1 MILLLSR
8 HALYLT
14 YMARNSVVV
23 FYSCCI
29 MLCTSGTTCI
39 TGRCQCMR
47 KACHYHGISLLML
60 DYVLD
65 MFSIIFRLTS
75 NIYIYYI
82 HHATYRQLLT
92 QFLLLFTSITYHGRS
107 SVTLIWKSSMLIM
120 NCFERVACLL
130 WTVTIFT
137 YFNIKPANQYINTV
151 FKLELADLI
160 YPKRITAQIS
170 DLYPVHITDYSLYF
184 TQKGK

>member
-1 MILLLSR
+1 MKVSKSKVNEKKVARHHTLNEIITELNMMILLLSR

-107 SVTLIWKSSMLIM
+107 SVTLI
-120 NCFERVACLL
+120 
-130 WTVTIFT
+130 
-137 YFNIKPANQYINTV
+137 
-151 FKLELADLI
+151 
-160 YPKRITAQIS
+160 
-170 DLYPVHITDYSLYF
+170 
-184 TQKGK
+184 